1 VYRAVG
7 CTHCRHHGYRG
18 RMAIME
24 ILKFT
29 PELDEMISRRAST
42 RELRAAATAAGF
54 RPLID
59 DGMRRVLEGTTSLDE
74 VSRVVDLT
82 ERLA

>member
-7 CTHCRHHGYRG
+7 CAQCNRQGYRG

-24 ILKFT
+24 ILKIT
-29 PELDEMISRRAST
+29 PEIDELIAHRASA
-42 RELRAAATAAGF
+42 RELRAAATAGGF
-54 RPLID
+54 RTLID
-59 DGMRRVLEGTTSLDE
+59 EGMRRVLEGGTSLDE

-82 ERLA
+82 DRLV